1 MAAIPALG
9 RLGQEDQE
17 CKEAS
22 LGFIVYFT
30 QLSHSVRPS
39 FKTLVVIVDIFTSTN
54 VHCIHFINELPSKGK
69 IWYFALDVS
78 QPTLLSVAFPGGL

>member
-17 CKEAS
+17 AG